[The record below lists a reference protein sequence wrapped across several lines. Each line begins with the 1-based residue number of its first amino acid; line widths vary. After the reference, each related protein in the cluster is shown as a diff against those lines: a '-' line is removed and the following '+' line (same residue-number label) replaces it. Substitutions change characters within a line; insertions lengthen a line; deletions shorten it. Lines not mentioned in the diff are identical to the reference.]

1 MSNLGETGR
10 SRDAATLFE
19 NDRGMDIAR
28 RAGKGRRVLRAA
40 MAHLLCGVAVL
51 GVLSGEVAAQAAQ
64 KDGIRVLT
72 FNTWGDGSNSGL
84 RADPTRMSDF
94 FLNGDY
100 DVIALQESTSGAY
113 RNAFLSMLP
122 SLGLGTYE
130 ASQRDDSS
138 VLSRLQGSVGSLKDL
153 VPGSGYDRFIGYAAL
168 DAQKGMPKMGVG
180 SVHFDYH
187 DEPGVRIAE
196 AKGLNAIAQGVTNP
210 LLIVGDFNAGDV
222 SERGL
227 HSAEQASYLFARVM
241 MDGGSSQLWK
251 DLAEQYTPAG
261 REAEFQAYVADMRSG
276 GSGSEKY
283 RQVIS
288 DYFDAHRAD
297 YPGASDAG
305 QLSWRQ
311 WEEIIARD
319 MADKGLTFED
329 ETYPVDANLPVTM
342 NVLKK
347 DYILLQNESEREL
360 FEPIDAGDGRTTWT
374 SKGEDHT
381 NTWTSWDHVKI
392 DHFIAAR
399 PFGKWMVLDDDP
411 NDPYTGVLT
420 DTAYSNDGSRQLS
433 DHELVAH
440 TVRWVGPV
448 LQDLTPDGA
457 SKRIIWG
464 AAANTF
470 DEAGGVFHLTRNNKR
485 TDVYLGQISD
495 ADGNPILTGLTEAEK
510 KTLLDC
516 SSQDAGLQAA
526 IQEYCIDDHTFIG
539 ETVVTDNGT
548 VIVDED
554 AALGQATADL
564 RLVNGRLRIAGTDMS
579 ELDRQVALDAVG
591 RIEVEEAANTVSLA
605 QGVSGAGVLVKEGAG
620 TLSLDAANSY
630 AGGTVVEAGRL
641 TRTLAGGF
649 VQNTGYEV
657 NGGTLDLGGFDLTA
671 SRLSGTG
678 GTIALGGS
686 SLEVDQSA
694 NTRFDGVISGTGGLA
709 KSGTGALV
717 LNGQN
722 TYTGTTRVDGGWLVV
737 GDADHADA
745 SLVGTVSLGSGGHI
759 GGAGTLGTLALDN
772 GAVLAPGNSIGTLKV
787 AGDLSFSS
795 GSVFQV
801 EIDASGAGD
810 RVEVGGT
817 ATLGG
822 ATVDIA
828 KAVGSYG
835 VGQRYTIL
843 TAAGGVSGTF
853 GNLTQNLPFLD
864 LTLAYDPDA
873 VHLDVLRNT
882 ASFDSIAQTGNQ
894 RSTANAVEALGVG
907 NAVYDAV
914 ARQASDTSARAT
926 FDVLSGEVHASVNTV
941 LANDA
946 GLLRNAANDR
956 VRALFGDGGSDG
968 ALVSTNGPAPRE
980 SVSRAVWGEALGG
993 WAETDGNGNAARL
1006 QQSTGGLVVGVD
1018 GTIGDTWQVG
1028 VLAGFTRTTFDTAGK
1043 ASSGNAET
1051 AHVGVYGGTRFG
1063 NVALKAGATH
1073 SWHALKTSRQVVA
1086 PGLTETL
1093 SADYDA
1099 RTLQAFG
1106 EVSYMARWQAATLEP
1121 FANLAYVRTDT
1132 DGFAETGGAA
1142 ALSGGSESQG
1152 TSYTTLGLRAE
1163 TPFTI
1168 GTVRLNAHGMAGWQH
1183 AFGDITPTAR
1193 MNFAGGAAFSVDGA
1207 PIAENTG
1214 LVEAG
1219 LRAALGSRTT
1229 AGLSYAGEFGDG
1241 VSRNTVKA
1249 RLSLRF

>member
-1 MSNLGETGR
+1 MVV
-10 SRDAATLFE
+10 
-19 NDRGMDIAR
+19 AR
-28 RAGKGRRVLRAA
+28 RNGNGGRVLRAA
-40 MAHLLCGVAVL
+40 MAHLLCSVAVL
-51 GVLSGEVAAQAAQ
+51 GALSGAAGAQDAQ

-100 DVIALQESTSGAY
+100 DVIGLQESTSGAY
-113 RNAFLSMLP
+113 RSALLALLP
-122 SLGLGTYE
+122 SLGLGTYD
-130 ASQRDDSS
+130 ASQRDDAS

-187 DEPGVRIAE
+187 DEPAVRVAE
-196 AKGLNAIAQGVTNP
+196 AKGLNAIAKGVTNP

-227 HSAEQASYLFARVM
+227 HSAEQASYLFARVL

-251 DLAEQYTPAG
+251 DLAGQYTPEG
-261 REAEFQAYVADMRSG
+261 REVEFQAYVADMRSG
-276 GSGSEKY
+276 ASGSEKY
-283 RQVIS
+283 RQVIA

-311 WEEIIARD
+311 WEEIIAKD
-319 MADKGLTFED
+319 MAGKGLTFED
-329 ETYPVDANLPVTM
+329 ETYAVDANLPVTM

-360 FEPIDAGDGRTTWT
+360 FQPIEAGDGRTTWT

-411 NDPYTGVLT
+411 NDSYTGVLT
-420 DTAYSNDGSRQLS
+420 ETAFSNDGSRQLS

-457 SKRIIWG
+457 KKRIIWG

-470 DEAGGVFHLTRNNKR
+470 DEAGGVFHLTRNNRR

-495 ADGNPILTGLTEAEK
+495 ADGNPILTGLSEAEK

-516 SSQDAGLQAA
+516 SSQDAGLQAS

-539 ETVVTDNGT
+539 ETVVSDNGT

-554 AALGQATADL
+554 AALGLASADL
-564 RLVNGRLRIAGTDMS
+564 RLVNGRLRIAGTAMT
-579 ELDRQVALDAVG
+579 ELNRKVGLDAVG

-605 QGVSGAGVLVKEGAG
+605 QGISGVGVLVKEGAG
-620 TLSLDAANSY
+620 TLSLEAANSY

-649 VQNTGYEV
+649 VQNTAYEV
-657 NGGTLDLGGFDLTA
+657 NGGTLDLGGFDLAA

-678 GTIALGGS
+678 GAIALGGS
-686 SLEVDQSA
+686 SLGVDQSA
-694 NTRFDGVISGTGGLA
+694 NTRFDGVISGTGGLT

-737 GDADHADA
+737 GDADHATA
-745 SLVGTVSLGSGGHI
+745 SLAGTVSLGSGGQI
-759 GGAGTLGTLALDN
+759 GGAGTLGALALDN

-795 GSVFQV
+795 GSIFKV
-801 EIDASGAGD
+801 EIDATGAGD
-810 RVEVGGT
+810 RVEVGGA

-822 ATVDIA
+822 ATVDIT

-843 TAAGGVSGTF
+843 TATGGVSGTF

-864 LTLAYDPDA
+864 LTLAYDPNEL
-873 VHLDVLRNT
+873 HLDVLRNT
-882 ASFDSIAQTGNQ
+882 ASFDSIAATGNQ
-894 RSTANAVEALGVG
+894 QRTANAVEALGVG
-907 NAVYDAV
+907 NVVYDAV

-926 FDVLSGEVHASVNTV
+926 FDALSGEMHASVRTA
-941 LANDA
+941 LINDSL
-946 GLLRNAANDR
+946 LLRSAANDR
-956 VRALFGDGGSDG
+956 IRAAFAETSAPNAVVATHGAAATPARAGSG
-968 ALVSTNGPAPRE
+968 L
-980 SVSRAVWGEALGG
+980 WGTALGG
-993 WAETDGNGNAARL
+993 WSSTSANGNAARMT
-1006 QQSTGGLVVGVD
+1006 QTTGGFVAGIDGEVSDSLRIGVM
-1018 GTIGDTWQVG
+1018 G
-1028 VLAGFTRTTFDTAGK
+1028 GFTRSTFDVSARS
-1043 ASSGNAET
+1043 SSGNTET
-1051 AHVGVYGGTRFG
+1051 AHVGVYGGG
-1063 NVALKAGATH
+1063 MWNGAALRGGAAF
-1073 SWHALKTSRQVVA
+1073 SWHTMKSSRSVVA
-1086 PGLTETL
+1086 PGLVETL
-1093 SADYDA
+1093 SADHSA
-1099 RTLQAFG
+1099 RTFQAFG
-1106 EVSYMARWQAATLEP
+1106 ELAYEARVEAAVFEP
-1121 FANLAYVRTDT
+1121 FANLAFVQMRT
-1132 DGFAETGGAA
+1132 DGFSETGGSA
-1142 ALSGGSESQG
+1142 ALSVAGANDSV
-1152 TSYTTLGLRAE
+1152 TFTTVGLRAS
-1163 TPFTI
+1163 TPLSF
-1168 GTVRLNAHGMAGWQH
+1168 GDLDLMARGMVGWQH
-1183 AFGDITPTAR
+1183 AFGDVSPTAR
-1193 MNFAGGAAFSVDGA
+1193 MAFAGGGAFDVTGTPVAGDV
-1207 PIAENTG
+1207 G
-1214 LVEAG
+1214 LVEIGAD
-1219 LRAALGSRTT
+1219 ALIGSRAR
-1229 AGLSYAGEFGDG
+1229 AGLSYAGQFGSG
-1241 VSRNTVKA
+1241 LSQSTVKA
-1249 RLSLRF
+1249 RLAISF